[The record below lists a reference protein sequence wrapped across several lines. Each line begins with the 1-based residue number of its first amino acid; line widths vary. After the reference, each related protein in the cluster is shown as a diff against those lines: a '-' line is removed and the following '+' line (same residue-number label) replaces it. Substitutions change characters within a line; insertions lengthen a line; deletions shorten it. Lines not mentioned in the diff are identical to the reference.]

1 MQSAVIT
8 SVTLKQLSSE
18 VTSMT
23 EKTISLLEKLSS
35 IQCELK
41 APKNQYNKF
50 GKYNYR
56 NCEDIL
62 EAVKPLCKKNKTT
75 LIISD
80 EAEIY
85 DGWHYIKAVA
95 ELYDWESD
103 QTIKCCAYARESV
116 AKKGMDESQITG
128 STSSYARK

>member
-1 MQSAVIT
+1 
-8 SVTLKQLSSE
+8 
-18 VTSMT
+18 MT

-103 QTIKCCAYARESV
+103 QTIKCCAYARESD
-116 AKKGMDESQITG
+116 G
-128 STSSYARK
+128 